1 MTKIYRVGDIVT
13 GRVTGIQ
20 PYGIFV
26 ELDENTQG
34 LVHISE
40 ITYGYVRDIHQYV
53 NIGETIRVKVIG
65 IDDNRHRVSLSIR
78 ALKRPPRKQRRFFET
93 KHALEKRVHE
103 RDEIGFQSLKE
114 KLHEWIEKTD
124 IN

>member
-40 ITYGYVRDIHQYV
+40 ITYGYVP
-53 NIGETIRVKVIG
+53 IRSTYKEPVF
-65 IDDNRHRVSLSIR
+65 NSY
-78 ALKRPPRKQRRFFET
+78 ALNLTLWAAPE
-93 KHALEKRVHE
+93 
-103 RDEIGFQSLKE
+103 
-114 KLHEWIEKTD
+114 
-124 IN
+124 